1 MLQKWLQNKHTKA
14 IGAIDTS
21 MQAFDRVANFLRV
34 VAATKQL
41 IDKVLEAEVRLRY
54 SGRLQPLR
62 GGKQLHRE
70 TVLTQRPIV
79 RGIKAGNELI
89 ESAKDARLIKVTSK
103 HVKLITVTHTGHLS
117 SIESG
122 VCFTSSPPAHAPEWF
137 SILKC
142 QIKLMAFCFQF
153 GEAIGYQCDIE
164 RRALKLP
171 AFFKENT
178 VFGEYPSV
186 HFSDSIVVLPQIRPG
201 ANLSSLCVGPV
212 IDFKTAKLE
221 FWPLLMQEISGM
233 REVGDNDN
241 DSFCFKAHP
250 LWPYRT
256 PQSPATNAILMVR
269 QRDSSDFSVDPAHTT
284 EDSERQT
291 PIYRTLTVG
300 LVMNLTSDPLDS
312 NEVHAQCKHFS
323 AMFEHLSQATTQAV
337 GIMTNVLVVC
347 VLECSEG
354 VMNLF
359 GSDKTKLLE
368 DYKHIQ
374 DVVLVDLTSSEGR
387 AQFFGF
393 DRRNK
398 EGQLLVDTLEKT
410 AGKIVEPRAKKKRK
424 L

>member
-1 MLQKWLQNKHTKA
+1 MKLKC
-14 IGAIDTS
+14 I
-21 MQAFDRVANFLRV
+21 V
-34 VAATKQL
+34 VNNG
-41 IDKVLEAEVRLRY
+41 E
-54 SGRLQPLR
+54 
-62 GGKQLHRE
+62 
-70 TVLTQRPIV
+70 IV
-79 RGIKAGNELI
+79 RVIISEDKDGQDLKFALEEQARLGCSAVSLELFVTKTPDGSWITITEEHRRQMKAGFVPYEI
-89 ESAKDARLIKVTSK
+89 FKVMNADN
-103 HVKLITVTHTGHLS
+103 I
-117 SIESG
+117 
-122 VCFTSSPPAHAPEWF
+122 
-137 SILKC
+137 
-142 QIKLMAFCFQF
+142 
-153 GEAIGYQCDIE
+153 
-164 RRALKLP
+164 
-171 AFFKENT
+171 
-178 VFGEYPSV
+178 
-186 HFSDSIVVLPQIRPG
+186 
-201 ANLSSLCVGPV
+201 
-212 IDFKTAKLE
+212 
-221 FWPLLMQEISGM
+221 EISGM